1 MGGWYGSSTG
11 NCNGLPWWPKAG
23 SERQHR
29 LLVNTAL
36 TWPFVLTD
44 DLPSGVTKEVETKS
58 SSSIRFTV
66 HKLQVYHTSFFL
78 LSFHM
83 DLFIGA
89 KRVARPCNDMD
100 PREHERRQS
109 WAVMLYLPFSW
120 TDSAASDAEY
130 PQLALSSTS
139 TSTFAPTVYPGTA
152 WEQPWSTFPPKTGAC
167 TQLWPPATSQTW
179 HLCFNVEGDL
189 WTNCSGEREISQPWL
204 TDG

>member
-1 MGGWYGSSTG
+1 MDPALVIAMGCLGDLKQAQRDSTG
-11 NCNGLPWWPKAG
+11 CLWTLPWPGPCAYWWPPIWG
-23 SERQHR
+23 H
-29 LLVNTAL
+29 
-36 TWPFVLTD
+36 
-44 DLPSGVTKEVETKS
+44 KEVETKS

-83 DLFIGA
+83 DLFIDA

-130 PQLALSSTS
+130 PRLALSSTS
-139 TSTFAPTVYPGTA
+139 TSTFAPTLYPGTA